1 MKIGIIHGFV
11 GGGGGTE
18 STLLAI
24 IEALTEQNFPVC
36 LYTVSKPSISI
47 SGIKIKSVLPF
58 NFPFFGLYQRYMESK
73 LVENAKDDD
82 LLIQASGGIA
92 SPLPNQQIIIYC
104 HHDFQNETEK
114 TVTKYKGI
122 WSLYYGIYYKMSKR
136 FFEQIK
142 NNNIHLIAN
151 SRFTHESIKRKFGKD
166 SAIIY
171 PPVDLGAFTS
181 SNKKEKKVI
190 TISRFSQEKNLEFAV
205 NTIDELDTNYTIV
218 GNTKTRINEIYYE
231 NLSTKIKNY
240 KQNARILLLKNIDRD
255 KVIQNLMNT
264 KVYFHASPETFG
276 ISVIESIAAGCIPI
290 VPDNSAHKETV
301 PIKELRYDP
310 NDVNDAREKI
320 KKALA
325 GDYDD
330 YTKPLQSSLNM
341 YSKDTFK
348 KSIIDYIEKLKL

>member
-24 IEALTEQNFPVC
+24 IEALTEQNLPVC

-114 TVTKYKGI
+114 TVTKYKGT
-122 WSLYYGIYYKMSKR
+122 WSLYYGIYYKMSKK

-171 PPVDLGAFTS
+171 PPVDLDAFTS
-181 SNKKEKKVI
+181 GNKKEKKVI

-330 YTKPLQSSLNM
+330 YTKPLRSSLNM